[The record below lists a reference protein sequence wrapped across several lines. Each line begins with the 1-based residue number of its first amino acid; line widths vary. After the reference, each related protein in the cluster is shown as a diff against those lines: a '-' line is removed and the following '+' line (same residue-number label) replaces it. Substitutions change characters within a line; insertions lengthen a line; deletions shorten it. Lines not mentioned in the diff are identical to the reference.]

1 MSNLLAMNANSAV
14 TSAPVATG
22 DLTADRSHNRGLDL
36 PLVLPA
42 TYDVIVP
49 NEDQEHCGGGLS
61 AGGLVDCG
69 G

>member
-14 TSAPVATG
+14 TSAPVAKG

-42 TYDVIVP
+42 TYDVILP
-49 NEDQEHCGGGLS
+49 NEDQEHCGG
-61 AGGLVDCG
+61 AQCRRGGGYG

>member
-1 MSNLLAMNANSAV
+1 MSNLLARNANSAV
-14 TSAPVATG
+14 TSAPVAKG

-42 TYDVIVP
+42 TYDVILP
-49 NEDQEHCGGGLS
+49 NEDQEHCWGGSVQGW
-61 AGGLVDCG
+61 GGYG